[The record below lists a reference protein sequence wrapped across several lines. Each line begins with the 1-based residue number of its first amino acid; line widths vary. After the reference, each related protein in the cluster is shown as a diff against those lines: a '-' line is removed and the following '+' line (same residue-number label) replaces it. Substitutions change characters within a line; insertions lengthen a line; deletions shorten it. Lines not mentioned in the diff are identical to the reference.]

1 MVDKCGKRY
10 IDRTLDASIIEKIR
24 KLRAITERRG
34 ATEGEALAA
43 EQRMFRLLAKYN
55 LEISQIPDDEPTE
68 RDTRIESESADR
80 PSSVWKQ
87 FLYTAVA
94 NLNFSECFTWR
105 QHIIVVGTRANRIAT
120 LEMASYLMETVERL
134 ANKEAAE
141 IPGDERRHFRHS
153 YAEGCAMRIYGRL
166 EQMRLEAQAGRMKAE
181 DPNSLLPA
189 LADVYQTNRARVDDF
204 IADHFGKVY
213 RRTHYTS
220 GGHDGGY
227 ILGYNAGGKVGLH
240 RQLGRKHKQLIA

>member
-1 MVDKCGKRY
+1 M
-10 IDRTLDASIIEKIR
+10 IDSNIIEKIQ

-34 ATEGEALAA
+34 ATESEAIAA

-55 LEISQIPDDEPTE
+55 LEVSQIPDDQPG
-68 RDTRIESESADR
+68 DTKIASESAQR

-87 FLYTAVA
+87 CIYTGVA

-120 LEMASYLMETVERL
+120 LEMASYLIETVDRL
-134 ANKEAAE
+134 ASKKAAE
-141 IPGDERRHFRHS
+141 VPGDERRRFRHS
-153 YAEGCAMRIYGRL
+153 YAEGCATRIYERL
-166 EQMRLEAQAGRMKAE
+166 EQMRAEAQAGRMKAE

-189 LADVYQTNRARVDDF
+189 LADVYQMNSARVDDF

-220 GGHDGGY
+220 GGHHGGY
-227 ILGYNAGGKVGLH
+227 ILGYNAGDKVGLH
-240 RQLGRKHKQLIA
+240 RQIGRKERQLIA

>member
-1 MVDKCGKRY
+1 
-10 IDRTLDASIIEKIR
+10 
-24 KLRAITERRG
+24 
-34 ATEGEALAA
+34 
-43 EQRMFRLLAKYN
+43 MFRLLVKYN
-55 LEISQIPDDEPTE
+55 LEISQIPDDEPTKP
-68 RDTRIESESADR
+68 DTRIESESADR

-105 QHIIVVGTRANRIAT
+105 RHIIVVGTRANRIAT
-120 LEMASYLMETVERL
+120 LEMAGYLIETVERL

-141 IPGDERRHFRHS
+141 VPSDERRRFRHS
-153 YAEGCAMRIYGRL
+153 YAEGCATRIYGRL

-213 RRTHYTS
+213 QRTHHTS
-220 GGHDGGY
+220 RGHDGGY
-227 ILGYNAGGKVGLH
+227 IRGYNAGGQVGLR
-240 RQLGRKHKQLIA
+240 RQVGRKQRQLIA

>member
-1 MVDKCGKRY
+1 VRGV
-10 IDRTLDASIIEKIR
+10 IDSNIIEKIQ

-34 ATEGEALAA
+34 ATEGEAIAA
-43 EQRMFRLLAKYN
+43 EQRMFRLLSKYN
-55 LEISQIPDDEPTE
+55 LEISQIPDNEPTKH
-68 RDTRIESESADR
+68 DTRIESESAQR

-87 FLYTAVA
+87 YIYSAVA

-120 LEMASYLMETVERL
+120 LEMASYLIETVERL
-134 ANKEAAE
+134 ANKKAAE
-141 IPGDERRHFRHS
+141 VAGDERRRFRHA
-153 YAEGCAMRIYGRL
+153 YAEGCATRIYERL
-166 EQMRLEAQAGRMKAE
+166 EHMRVEAQAGRMKAE
-181 DPNSLLPA
+181 DANSLLPA

-213 RRTHYTS
+213 RGTHYTN

-240 RQLGRKHKQLIA
+240 RQIGRKQRQLIA